1 MELNTQPATDVA
13 AQRRKTLAV
22 VSIATLF
29 GLSVWFSTNA
39 VGPALEAEKGFSTGD
54 LAWLT
59 IAVQLG
65 FVAGTLIS
73 AVTNL
78 SDLVNARF
86 VFGASAAIAGLLN
99 LGVIPLD
106 GFGEVL
112 VVRFATGIFLAGV
125 YPPGMKIISGWF
137 QSGRGIALGVMIG
150 ALTIGSGSPHLLRS
164 AFVDNWEAT
173 IAGSSALAGVSAV
186 LVVLLVRDG
195 PYDVSGAKFNPRYL
209 LRAFAERGSRLTL
222 IGYLGHM
229 WELYAMWAWIGT
241 FLAVV
246 YGTRTVLGTGFE
258 LASAVAFAVFVAG
271 AIASYA
277 AGAAAERW
285 GRALTTSVAML
296 VSGGSALFVGFLP
309 IDMEILIAVVV
320 LIWGASVIADSAQFS
335 TAMTELGEPAYRGT
349 LLTFQTGLGF
359 ALTAVSIKLVPVVE
373 EASGWGWAFAIL
385 AIGPAIGITAMMR
398 LRMVPESLKLAGGR
412 R

>member
-1 MELNTQPATDVA
+1 MEHTRPEATHIA
-13 AQRRKTLAV
+13 AERRKTLAV
-22 VSIATLF
+22 VSLATLF
-29 GLSVWFSTNA
+29 ALSVWFSTNA
-39 VGPALEAEKGFSTGD
+39 VGPALKLEKGFSTGD

-78 SDLVNARF
+78 SDLVKARY
-86 VFGASAAIAGLLN
+86 VFGASAAIAGILN

-106 GFGEVL
+106 DFGAVIA
-112 VVRFATGIFLAGV
+112 VRFATGMFLAGV

-173 IAGSSALAGVSAV
+173 IVASSVLAGLSAV
-186 LVVLLVRDG
+186 LVVTLTRDG
-195 PYDVSGAKFNPRYL
+195 PHDVAGAKFDPRYM
-209 LRAFAERGSRLTL
+209 LRAFTERGPRLTL
-222 IGYLGHM
+222 FGYLGHM
-229 WELYAMWAWIGT
+229 WELYAMWAWIGV
-241 FLAVV
+241 FLGTV
-246 YGTRTVLGTGFE
+246 YGTKTVLGTGFE

-277 AGAAAERW
+277 AGTMAERW
-285 GRALTTSVAML
+285 GRAYTTSLAML
-296 VSGGSALFVGFLP
+296 ISGASALVVGFLP
-309 IDMEILIAVVV
+309 IDWEWAIAVLV
-320 LIWGASVIADSAQFS
+320 LVWGASVIADSAQFS

-359 ALTAVSIKLVPVVE
+359 ALTAVSIRLVPIVE
-373 EASGWGWAFAIL
+373 NSAGWGWAFAIL
-385 AIGPAIGITAMMR
+385 AIGPALGIVAMMR
-398 LRMVPESLKLAGGR
+398 LRSVPESLKLAGGR